1 MFGAYAIQGTRSDAN
16 VPFRSLIQLDLDSEV
31 RKDKETGQIIEVMRT
46 APTLDESRAGIDEF
60 EWVAASSHSH
70 DPQQGIVKYRIII
83 LPDRNIER
91 EEWKPLLE
99 ALQEP
104 LHGALDE
111 GAWPWSQA
119 FYLPSCPEETKDDA
133 FFEHNEGMPLP
144 VDDFVKR
151 GREIIAER
159 AALNPRA
166 AQRSNLSL
174 TAAALPETPDNIAR
188 VKEMLTGI
196 DPDVLYPEWRQVCW
210 SVMATG
216 WACAETL
223 IREWSGAGTKF
234 NETRFSKVVRDFDPS
249 RGTGFGSL
257 VYYARKNG
265 WVAPSPVEEH
275 LFTGTGA
282 DVTNGKIFA
291 DMFRYKLLH
300 IDETGEWLRFDD
312 ESGWLAAPPGEVDRA
327 AKEALEEM
335 RSYAAEQWK
344 NAPGDEKPKQMM
356 RHVQYTSK
364 APNLYAMIKMAKSE
378 ADMTVRLSEFDADP
392 MLLGVANGV
401 LDLRDG
407 TLLPVSPDV
416 RVSKRCNVVYDP
428 EGNSLRFDQFLRE
441 VQPDPEVRAFLQ
453 RFVGYCLTGLV
464 NEQKFAFLYGHG
476 ANGKSVFIELIA
488 WLLGDYARRISTEM
502 LMHHQRSPQGPSP
515 DIVAL
520 KGTRFIFANETEEGR
535 RLDEA
540 RIKDLTGGD
549 TLTGRAV
556 YGKAFISFRPSHKL
570 LVAGNHRP
578 EIGDTSEGMWRRV
591 ILVPFEQTIPEGSR
605 DPKLLERLK
614 REGAGV
620 LNWALEGLRDWQTN
634 GLNPPPAIKEAT
646 AAYRDEE
653 DIIAEWIGEKCT
665 TGPGLREARIDLYF
679 SYKTWC
685 EANGHHPLAQSRL
698 TRRLRNRGYEVAPD
712 KRTVLGIAL
721 NNRGGRLGRLE

>member
-1 MFGAYAIQGTRSDAN
+1 
-16 VPFRSLIQLDLDSEV
+16 
-31 RKDKETGQIIEVMRT
+31 
-46 APTLDESRAGIDEF
+46 
-60 EWVAASSHSH
+60 
-70 DPQQGIVKYRIII
+70 
-83 LPDRNIER
+83 
-91 EEWKPLLE
+91 
-99 ALQEP
+99 
-104 LHGALDE
+104 
-111 GAWPWSQA
+111 
-119 FYLPSCPEETKDDA
+119 
-133 FFEHNEGMPLP
+133 
-144 VDDFVKR
+144 
-151 GREIIAER
+151 
-159 AALNPRA
+159 
-166 AQRSNLSL
+166 
-174 TAAALPETPDNIAR
+174 
-188 VKEMLTGI
+188 
-196 DPDVLYPEWRQVCW
+196 
-210 SVMATG
+210 
-216 WACAETL
+216 
-223 IREWSGAGTKF
+223 
-234 NETRFSKVVRDFDPS
+234 
-249 RGTGFGSL
+249 
-257 VYYARKNG
+257 
-265 WVAPSPVEEH
+265 
-275 LFTGTGA
+275 
-282 DVTNGKIFA
+282 
-291 DMFRYKLLH
+291 
-300 IDETGEWLRFDD
+300 
-312 ESGWLAAPPGEVDRA
+312 
-327 AKEALEEM
+327 
-335 RSYAAEQWK
+335 
-344 NAPGDEKPKQMM
+344 
-356 RHVQYTSK
+356 
-364 APNLYAMIKMAKSE
+364 
-378 ADMTVRLSEFDADP
+378 